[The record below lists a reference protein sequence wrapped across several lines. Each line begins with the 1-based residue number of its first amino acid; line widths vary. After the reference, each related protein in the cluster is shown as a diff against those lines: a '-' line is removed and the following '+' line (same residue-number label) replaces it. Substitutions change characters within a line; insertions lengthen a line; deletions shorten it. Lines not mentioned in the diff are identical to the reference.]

1 MKFIVTEGGAM
12 PGVGVIHISEIDST
26 LDALESVLGIDL
38 KNNTLGS
45 VKKKEFS
52 GDIDVALNIKTEDI
66 PAFVEKLKQV
76 PEILDIAQSSVIMT
90 KVKIVGYDPD
100 KTIPGKPRTGY
111 VQVDFMPGDPDW
123 LKTFFHAP
131 HEKDSKYKGV
141 YRNILLS
148 SIAAHLDRKDS
159 PETIADGRP
168 AQSERYLWSQTEG
181 LVRVI
186 RTPEPSKR
194 GDGYTKK
201 NINKVIAGPY
211 RTSDEIAK
219 ILRLDGP
226 DDLYSYETLRKAI
239 DKNYSKELVRSILKD
254 FANNSVIASM
264 GVPDDIQLNESA
276 FGSNEWFRMMMDRL
290 S

>member
-1 MKFIVTEGGAM
+1 MANIYKGFSTINRSKKFR
-12 PGVGVIHISEIDST
+12 VGNF
-26 LDALESVLGIDL
+26 DL
-38 KNNTLGS
+38 
-45 VKKKEFS
+45 VKTDLYNHFQIKK
-52 GDIDVALNIKTEDI
+52 G
-66 PAFVEKLKQV
+66 EKLMQPNFGSIIWSLLFEPMDATTHQLIV
-76 PEILDIAQSSVIMT
+76 DDVT
-90 KVKIVGYDPD
+90 KIVGYDPD
-100 KTIPGKPRTGY
+100 KTTPGKPRTGY

>member
-1 MKFIVTEGGAM
+1 MT
-12 PGVGVIHISEIDST
+12 GVQT
-26 LDALESVLGIDL
+26 CALPI
-38 KNNTLGS
+38 
-45 VKKKEFS
+45 F
-52 GDIDVALNIKTEDI
+52 
-66 PAFVEKLKQV
+66 
-76 PEILDIAQSSVIMT
+76 
-90 KVKIVGYDPD
+90 KIVGYDPD